1 MKLNTRAKEIQQVNA
16 GGPDSNQSMYAYTN
30 HLLQYTGIRVDTD
43 SDKTETIKFVIIQ
56 SETGGNR
63 ERERYP
69 VLCLI

>member
-1 MKLNTRAKEIQQVNA
+1 MKLNTGAKEIQQVNA
-16 GGPDSNQSMYAYTN
+16 GGLDSNQSMYAYTN
-30 HLLQYTGIRVDTD
+30 HFLQYIRVDTD
-43 SDKTETIKFVIIQ
+43 SDKKETMKFVIIQ